1 MDITIVTGLS
11 GSGKSTAVKIL
22 EDIGFFCIDNM
33 PPQLVGQ
40 LTRVLSEDDLHDGK
54 EETVSRVALVM
65 DTRNP
70 RFVEHFSPI
79 LQELQDLNVPVR
91 ILFLEASDASLIS
104 RYNQSRRDHPMAA
117 ERSLP
122 DAIREE
128 RNLLAPVRELATDI
142 MDTTDLTGQRM
153 RERLLHLFGQTSDQA
168 SMTIFLQSFGFKY
181 GLPMDS
187 DMALDVRFVPNPF
200 YIEELR
206 PLSGLDQPVIEYLEQ
221 FPEFSRYLEILEELL
236 EYSIP
241 YYVREGKQRFSIG
254 IGCTGGRHRSV
265 RAVELVAS
273 FLRELGYR
281 VNVLHRDLTRDVKSR
296 LIEAIE
302 EEEARA

>member
-65 DTRNP
+65 DTRHP
-70 RFVEHFSPI
+70 RFVERFSPI

-128 RNLLAPVRELATDI
+128 RNLLAPVL
-142 MDTTDLTGQRM
+142 
-153 RERLLHLFGQTSDQA
+153 
-168 SMTIFLQSFGFKY
+168 
-181 GLPMDS
+181 
-187 DMALDVRFVPNPF
+187 
-200 YIEELR
+200 
-206 PLSGLDQPVIEYLEQ
+206 
-221 FPEFSRYLEILEELL
+221 
-236 EYSIP
+236 
-241 YYVREGKQRFSIG
+241 
-254 IGCTGGRHRSV
+254 
-265 RAVELVAS
+265 
-273 FLRELGYR
+273 
-281 VNVLHRDLTRDVKSR
+281 
-296 LIEAIE
+296 
-302 EEEARA
+302 